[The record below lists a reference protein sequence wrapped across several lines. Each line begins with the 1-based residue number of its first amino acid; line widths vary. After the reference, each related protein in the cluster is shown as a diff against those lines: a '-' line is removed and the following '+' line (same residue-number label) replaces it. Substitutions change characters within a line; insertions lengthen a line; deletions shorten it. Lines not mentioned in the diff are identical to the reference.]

1 MRLVIGL
8 VSVAIMLLPLAAVTG
23 SPPARAGS
31 TPRIVRVQLGGHPH
45 PCTPYAGC
53 AAVDLSAYAGSTAP

>member
-1 MRLVIGL
+1 MRCAIGL
-8 VSVAIMLLPLAAVTG
+8 LSAAIMLLTLAAVTG
-23 SPPARAGS
+23 SPPAHAGAP
-31 TPRIVRVQLGGHPH
+31 PRIVRVQLGGHPH